1 MFSIKGEFTGSNLEE
16 FKKKDEENEQNKE
29 ETKK

>member
-16 FKKKDEENEQNKE
+16 LKKKDEENKKDKE
-29 ETKK
+29 ESKK